1 VPRFRPRLSTALIVL
16 AVLAV
21 YGWTLGF
28 DFVFDDHVQIE
39 RNPWLRDPDGVRL
52 FFTEPFWAFYRDR
65 GVGPSNYY
73 RPLFGIFDL
82 VVARVFGFWPAA
94 FHAASVALHA
104 GVSLLVA
111 AGARRLIQEEGR
123 EAAALAAGLL
133 FAVHPA
139 HAEAV
144 AWIAG
149 QADLLAALFSLLAIR
164 DYLLVKDGGAGR
176 WAAMSGPLAYFCAC
190 LSKEP
195 GVAAILALLLVE
207 AGEWRR
213 EGTLATALRKAAWRL
228 GPYVFVLGVYLA
240 LRMNALD
247 GFAPRDYRVTA
258 SFAGALAYAA
268 GLLARY
274 LAFLV
279 YPFPTRVLAT
289 VPAPSLLSPFA
300 VAGFVAAGAAFAGFA
315 AAAWTGRAR
324 REILLSFAVVIVF
337 LLPVLLADWIGGANF
352 SERYL
357 YIPSAGFAWLT
368 GLLWARIPRKAWRG
382 AAVAVAVFFAAA
394 AVARSAV
401 YRSDLSLFQ
410 KAVKT
415 APNSEI
421 VRNNLGMALYKAGRL
436 AEAEREYREALR
448 ISPRSLPPLA
458 NLALVHERRGDL
470 EAARAAFEKVLR
482 LSPTHA
488 VAAVHLA
495 RMDRAKGDRERAAR
509 RLDAMFA
516 AGGGSYDAMV
526 ERADLWLAEGRPD
539 KAIPL
544 LEKAV
549 RGFPGRR
556 KGRELLERAKSWS
569 S

>member
-1 VPRFRPRLSTALIVL
+1 MPRFHPRLSAALITL

-21 YGWTLGF
+21 YGWTVGF

-39 RNPWLRDPDGVRL
+39 RNPWLHDPDGVRL
-52 FFTEPFWAFYRDR
+52 FFTEPFWGFYRDR

-73 RPLFGIFDL
+73 RPMFGLLDL
-82 VVARVFGFWPAA
+82 VVARVFGLWPAA

-111 AGARRLIQEEGR
+111 AIARRLVQEDGR

-164 DYLLVKDGGAGR
+164 SYLLVKDGSPRR
-176 WAAMSGPLAYFCAC
+176 WAAVAGPLAYLCAC

-195 GVAAILALLLVE
+195 GVAALLALFLVE

-213 EGTLATALRKAAWRL
+213 EGTPAAALRRAAWRL
-228 GPYVFVLGVYLA
+228 VPYILVLGVYLA
-240 LRMNALD
+240 LRLNALD
-247 GFAPRDYRVTA
+247 GFAPRDYKVTA
-258 SFAGALAYAA
+258 SFAGSLAYGA

-279 YPFPTRVLAT
+279 VPFPTRVLAS
-289 VPAPSLLSPFA
+289 VPSPSLFSPFV
-300 VAGFVAAGAAFAGFA
+300 VAGFAGVGAAVAGFA

-324 REILLSFAVVIVF
+324 REILLPFAVVIVF
-337 LLPVLLADWIGGANF
+337 LLPVLLADRIGGANF

-357 YIPSAGFAWLT
+357 YLPSVGFAWLV
-368 GLLWARIPRKAWRG
+368 GLLWIRIPPRVLQG
-382 AAVAVAVFFAAA
+382 AAIAVAVFLAAA

-410 KAVKT
+410 EAVKT
-415 APNSEI
+415 APHSEI
-421 VRNNLGMALYKAGRL
+421 VRNNLGMAFYKEGRL

-448 ISPRSLPPLA
+448 LSPKSVPPLA
-458 NLALVHERRGDL
+458 NLALVQERRGDL
-470 EAARAAFEKVLR
+470 AAARATFEKVLR
-482 LSPTHA
+482 LSPTHS
-488 VAAVHLA
+488 VSAVHLA
-495 RMDRAKGDRERAAR
+495 RMDRAKGDLKGAAR
-509 RLDAMFA
+509 HLDAMFA
-516 AGGGSYDAMV
+516 AGGGNYDSLV
-526 ERADLWLAEGRPD
+526 ERADLWLLEGRPD

-549 RGFPGRR
+549 RGFPGRE
-556 KGRELLERAKSWS
+556 KGRELLEKAKSWS
-569 S
+569 P